1 MYSSCYCIRSCPCV
15 SCGVFGKHHNLLAA
29 VYPCYRVRYLRTHS
43 SINLIINQR
52 ILHKI
57 NNKTI
62 ISITKFTTQSLGMT
76 YALLFSSLRIFVKIL
91 LFIIIFYLSYFDRL
105 RFKKPTRSNNR
116 FKHHRRNT
124 PTAHATIEPIK
135 IKTNISKIYGQN
147 GA

>member
-15 SCGVFGKHHNLLAA
+15 SCGVFGKHHNLLAV

-76 YALLFSSLRIFVKIL
+76 YTSSSVARFPVSTTDRAIDKSFLVLAACFL
-91 LFIIIFYLSYFDRL
+91 AELRL
-105 RFKKPTRSNNR
+105 RPVSSINRSIESASTDPTS
-116 FKHHRRNT
+116 
-124 PTAHATIEPIK
+124 ASA
-135 IKTNISKIYGQN
+135 SK
-147 GA
+147 